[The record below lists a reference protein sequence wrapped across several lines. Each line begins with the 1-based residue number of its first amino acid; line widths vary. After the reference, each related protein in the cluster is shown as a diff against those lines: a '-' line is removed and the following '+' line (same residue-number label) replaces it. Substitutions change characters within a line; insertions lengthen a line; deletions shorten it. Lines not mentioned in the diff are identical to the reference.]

1 MILAYR
7 HGGWEHRC
15 IVSVFTV
22 EDYDLVHAG
31 ESWCTFLKFPKSL
44 RNQNTI
50 TFQPYPCLPGRLQ
63 NPGTTPVRGYSQDGT
78 TMTVTVALSAEQSIS
93 VVNKSPCVPCL
104 ESALFSLGL
113 GPPWPITVLRS
124 PRKY

>member
-1 MILAYR
+1 MHLPEISQKPEKPEYR
-7 HGGWEHRC
+7 YFSA
-15 IVSVFTV
+15 IPLFTRK
-22 EDYDLVHAG
+22 A
-31 ESWCTFLKFPKSL
+31 SKP
-44 RNQNTI
+44 RNNPSQ
-50 TFQPYPCLPGRLQ
+50 RL
-63 NPGTTPVRGYSQDGT
+63 QDGT

-113 GPPWPITVLRS
+113 GPPWPITVLGS